1 MEVRKIKTLRH
12 RSTKTSGERNR
23 RNGGEVILDERMA
36 ENLPTLIKNIS
47 S

>member
-23 RNGGEVILDERMA
+23 RNSGEVILDERMA